1 VSLRVPSIGP
11 AVVTLGVFDGV
22 HLGHRHAIEAT
33 TVAARVRDAASV
45 AIVFDPPPIEVI
57 RPGTAVPRLLP
68 SDLVAVR
75 LADAG
80 ADHVLGVT
88 FDASVR
94 ELAPHDFLA
103 ALAPGIELR
112 AVAMTPDSA
121 FGRDRAGT
129 LERIAEIGAAAGFDA
144 VGIEPLL
151 DSGAPVSSTRIREAL
166 AAGDIATAQRSCSA
180 RHHSCAGRSVHGDR
194 RGREL
199 GFPTANLEFAYTP
212 APPGP
217 RHLPGR
223 RRRPGAERSGPAIR
237 PSSAWA
243 CGPRSTTRGVFLVEA
258 YLLDWDGDLYDAEL
272 SIELSARLRDERRFE
287 SVDALVEQMR
297 ADEAEARR
305 RLAAAR
311 TPRWRPRGSSGKLRT
326 VTETSVEE
334 YVPLDKDTKSAI
346 VDDYATHEGD
356 TGSPEVQIA
365 LLTERIKSLT
375 DHLRSYPKDNHSR
388 RGLLKLV
395 GQRRPVA
402 RLPRPQ

>member
-166 AAGDIATAQRSCSA
+166 AAGDIATAQRLLGA
-180 RHHSCAGRSVHGDR
+180 PPLLRGTVVHGDR

-212 APPGP
+212 ALPALGIYLGAAGVPARNVGPGHP
-217 RHLPGR
+217 ALVSVGVRPTFHDEGR
-223 RRRPGAERSGPAIR
+223 
-237 PSSAWA
+237 
-243 CGPRSTTRGVFLVEA
+243 VLVEA

-305 RLAAAR
+305 RLAAGQDPSMA
-311 TPRWRPRGSSGKLRT
+311 
-326 VTETSVEE
+326 TE
-334 YVPLDKDTKSAI
+334 
-346 VDDYATHEGD
+346 
-356 TGSPEVQIA
+356 
-365 LLTERIKSLT
+365 
-375 DHLRSYPKDNHSR
+375 
-388 RGLLKLV
+388 GLLW
-395 GQRRPVA
+395 
-402 RLPRPQ
+402 